1 MDSAS
6 ACAPV
11 PGASSP
17 NSLPELRG
25 CDRVIIHAHLCATAW
40 CIANCAAF
48 GTTGTAE
55 RMGNSPTA
63 DMAMQCIA
71 ITQSRPQELAMRG
84 SECSND
90 GEMLRCALR
99 SVLGMCVRIPTPA
112 EGCGTPNPAADVAED
127 LVTPSTTH
135 LAALPHQ
142 SSHPDNKSDHARICG
157 YFCHSAA
164 GRPQSART

>member
-63 DMAMQCIA
+63 DMAMQCNCDN
-71 ITQSRPQELAMRG
+71 T
-84 SECSND
+84 
-90 GEMLRCALR
+90 
-99 SVLGMCVRIPTPA
+99 VTPA
-112 EGCGTPNPAADVAED
+112 
-127 LVTPSTTH
+127 
-135 LAALPHQ
+135 
-142 SSHPDNKSDHARICG
+142 
-157 YFCHSAA
+157 
-164 GRPQSART
+164 RTRNERFRMFR